1 MFPSSQSC
9 GAWGVFIVFLK
20 EDRSAK
26 LWKPMASAGT
36 GWPGYVA
43 ILWGGP
49 EEQEKRN
56 GRINS

>member
-1 MFPSSQSC
+1 
-9 GAWGVFIVFLK
+9 
-20 EDRSAK
+20 
-26 LWKPMASAGT
+26 MASAGT

-56 GRINS
+56 GRINSQKCWPELRGYITVHSFWKAKLPEGKI